1 MGGGALNFSLQV
13 LKDEGVN
20 SLRGLIFT
28 IVSVPLVLASS
39 LLPLLPPATRASEV
53 FSLAQRRWTCVW
65 IRHWRCLFWKRV
77 RYPLGVSDPPNLWR
91 FRARGYGIF
100 PMRCELVLT
109 RSLLD
114 QLKP

>member
-1 MGGGALNFSLQV
+1 MGGGALNFSLQG

-20 SLRGLIFT
+20 SLRGLISAH
-28 IVSVPLVLASS
+28 VSLPLALASS
-39 LLPLLPPATRASEV
+39 LLPLLPPASRASEV
-53 FSLAQRRWTCVW
+53 FSLAQRRWTYVW
-65 IRHWRCLFWKRV
+65 FRHWRRFFWKPV

-100 PMRCELVLT
+100 TMRCELVLT
-109 RSLLD
+109 RTLLD